1 MTVMQRTSRI
11 LATPMAPPR
20 LALAL
25 SASLALAACAGPPAR
40 SASANPES
48 SGVVQEGDREQ
59 RLRLL
64 QQAEALY
71 LSGRL
76 KEAQAA
82 FEQLTRTYPRNAEIW
97 FRYGNTLMKQ
107 GEYDGAA
114 VAFQNAVAL
123 DPGHGRAALNLALV
137 RLAQAQAAIG
147 EAHARLPA
155 DSQERR
161 QADALQ
167 RQLQSLLGAPGGD
180 APPH

>member
-1 MTVMQRTSRI
+1 MTGMQRI
-11 LATPMAPPR
+11 EGMAAMAR
-20 LALAL
+20 GLALAFTAGL
-25 SASLALAACAGPPAR
+25 VLAACAGPAPHG
-40 SASANPES
+40 ASAAPDAHGAVPEA
-48 SGVVQEGDREQ
+48 DREQ
-59 RLRLL
+59 RMRLL

-107 GEYDGAA
+107 GEYDPAA

-137 RLAQAQAAIG
+137 RLGQAQTAIG
-147 EAHARLPA
+147 EARARLPA
-155 DSQERR
+155 DSPERR

-167 RQLQSLLGAPGGD
+167 RQLQSLLGTPGGE

>member
-1 MTVMQRTSRI
+1 MKGMQQFRSAPRTAR
-11 LATPMAPPR
+11 R

-25 SASLALAACAGPPAR
+25 SATLVLAACAGAPAR
-40 SASANPES
+40 SASAPSDS
-48 SGVVQEGDREQ
+48 SGVVSEGDREQ
-59 RLRLL
+59 RIRLL

-97 FRYGNTLMKQ
+97 FRYGNTMMKQ

-137 RLAQAQAAIG
+137 RLAQAQGAIVQ
-147 EAHARLPA
+147 AQARLPA

-161 QADALQ
+161 QAEALQ
-167 RQLQSLLGAPGGD
+167 RQLQSLLGAPGD
-180 APPH
+180 APAH